1 MVNFNLTFT
10 CERFPSPTESYP
22 TMTIMTATLT
32 MMVVAEVEGEKKSRL
47 LMRKKQEL
55 VEQKCF
61 VCGLFTNDLHYEVC
75 KIIEILNTVF
85 CFSCFT
91 QT

>member
-32 MMVVAEVEGEKKSRL
+32 MVVVAEVEGEIKKPTADEKEARVGRTK
-47 LMRKKQEL
+47 M
-55 VEQKCF
+55 
-61 VCGLFTNDLHYEVC
+61 
-75 KIIEILNTVF
+75 F
-85 CFSCFT
+85 CLRPVYR
-91 QT
+91 